1 MTFSVAFD
9 SCAGVYPEKEVRK
22 VPNYMSKMVCQESRR
37 KFLKTSF
44 FGGAA
49 AVAATSLPAAWAGQA
64 APAAKSSSSAAVA
77 PAPRSAGTAKVSLAT
92 GDDRA
97 NIAFKSMEPFKAE
110 IAAAIGNKRVILK
123 PNNVITNVPLCAS
136 SADNLEGILEFLK
149 SIGKTNV
156 ILAESPAGGSVM
168 EGFSNYG
175 YPRLAKK
182 YGIKL
187 VDLDTEPVTVVQC
200 IDEKDF
206 QPHAVR
212 VAKIMMDPANNFVI
226 SAAKLKTHDLVG
238 YTLSLK
244 NVVIG
249 AGHKDT
255 GSGLANAGPGGGRS
269 DKRLMHGGGTHGIN
283 YNIFTL
289 SSVLHPHL
297 AVIDGYEGME
307 GTGPVHGTP
316 VHQKVCIASMDWL
329 AADRVGMELMGAD
342 VSKIGYLTF
351 AIAAGNRGQG
361 DLSKIQI
368 IGPPVKEYAKTY
380 ELPNTWQQIISWQ
393 KPMVAS

>member
-1 MTFSVAFD
+1 MHKT
-9 SCAGVYPEKEVRK
+9 
-22 VPNYMSKMVCQESRR
+22 VCQESRR

-49 AVAATSLPAAWAGQA
+49 AVAANSLPAAWAGQA
-64 APAAKSSSSAAVA
+64 APAAKSAAKANATPATHSAA
-77 PAPRSAGTAKVSLAT
+77 TAKVSLAT
-92 GDDRA
+92 GNDRA
-97 NIAFKSMEPFKAE
+97 DIAFKSMEPFKAE

-136 SADNLEGILEFLK
+136 HVDNLEGILEFLK

-168 EGFSNYG
+168 EGFNNYG

-187 VDLDTEPVTVVQC
+187 VDLDTEAVTVVQC

-238 YTLSLK
+238 ITLSLK

-316 VHQKVCIASMDWL
+316 ISQKVCLTSLDWL
-329 AADRVGMELMGAD
+329 AADRVGAELMGVD

-368 IGPPVKEYAKTY
+368 VGPPVSNFAKTY
-380 ELPNTWQQIISWQ
+380 QLPNTWQQIISWQ
-393 KPMVAS
+393 RPMVAS

>member
-1 MTFSVAFD
+1 M
-9 SCAGVYPEKEVRK
+9 E
-22 VPNYMSKMVCQESRR
+22 CQRSRR
-37 KFLKTSF
+37 NFLKTSLM
-44 FGGAA
+44 GGAA
-49 AVAATSLPAAWAGQA
+49 AVAASHLPVAMA
-64 APAAKSSSSAAVA
+64 APVA
-77 PAPRSAGTAKVSLAT
+77 PAPAAAAHTRASRVSLA
-92 GDDRA
+92 GGNDRA
-97 NIAFKSMEPFKAE
+97 DIAFKSLEPFKDE

-123 PNNVITNVPLCAS
+123 PNNVIINVPLCATN
-136 SADNLEGILEFLK
+136 AENLEGILEFLK

-156 ILAESPAGGSVM
+156 IIAESPAGGSVM
-168 EGFSNYG
+168 DGFANYG
-175 YPRLAKK
+175 YNRLAKK
-182 YGIKL
+182 YNVKL
-187 VDLDTEPVTVVQC
+187 VNLDAEKVEIVQC

-238 YTLSLK
+238 LTLSLK

-249 AGHKDT
+249 AGIKDS
-255 GSGLANAGPGGGRS
+255 GAGLANAGPGGGRS

-307 GTGPVHGTP
+307 GTGPVHGTAIS
-316 VHQKVCIASMDWL
+316 QKVCVASLDWL
-329 AADRVGMELMGAD
+329 AADRVGAELMGVD
-342 VSKIGYLTF
+342 VNKIGYLNF
-351 AIAAGNRGQG
+351 CIKEGNRGQG

-368 IGPPVKEYAKTY
+368 VGPPIKNFAKNY
-380 ELPNTWQQIISWQ
+380 QLPNTWQQITSWQ

>member
-1 MTFSVAFD
+1 
-9 SCAGVYPEKEVRK
+9 
-22 VPNYMSKMVCQESRR
+22 MSKMVCPESRR
-37 KFLKTSF
+37 KFLKNTI

-49 AVAATSLPAAWAGQA
+49 AVAAANLPAAWAGQA
-64 APAAKSSSSAAVA
+64 APAAKSSSSSAAT
-77 PAPRSAGTAKVSLAT
+77 PAARSAGTAKVSLAN
-92 GDDRA
+92 GNDRA
-97 NIAFKSMEPFKAE
+97 DIAFKSLEPFKAE

-123 PNNVITNVPLCAS
+123 PNNVIINVPLCAS
-136 SADNLEGILEFLK
+136 NADNLEGILEFLK

-168 EGFSNYG
+168 EGFNNYG

-206 QPHAVR
+206 QPHPVR

-255 GSGLANAGPGGGRS
+255 GSGLAGAGPGGGRS

-289 SSVLHPHL
+289 SKVLHPHL

-316 VHQKVCIASMDWL
+316 ISQKVCIASLDWL

-351 AIAAGNRGQG
+351 AIAAGDRGQG

-368 IGPPVKEYAKTY
+368 IGPPVKNFAKTY